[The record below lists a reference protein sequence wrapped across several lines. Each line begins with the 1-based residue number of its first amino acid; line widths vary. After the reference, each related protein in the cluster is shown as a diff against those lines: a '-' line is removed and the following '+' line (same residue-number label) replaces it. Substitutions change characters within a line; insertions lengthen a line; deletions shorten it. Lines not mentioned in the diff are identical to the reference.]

1 MYMDKYLVAIRIQ
14 SQVVKTIIYAD
25 STIHAKLLAE
35 WNYGIGSVTN
45 TPQRLA
51 ETQTTPQQQRVNQL
65 KQQLDTAK
73 RTAKVTKFN
82 QQQQKLNQQRANLNK
97 LNK

>member
-1 MYMDKYLVAIRIQ
+1 MYKYLVAIRIK
-14 SQVVKTIIYAD
+14 SQAVKTIIYAD

-35 WNYGIGSVTN
+35 WHYGIGSVAN
-45 TPQRLA
+45 TPQRLQ

-73 RTAKVTKFN
+73 LQQKRTKLN
-82 QQQQKLNQQRANLNK
+82 QQQVKLNQQRTNLNK
-97 LNK
+97 PNK